1 MQYQNIMT
9 KEILVIDDNLDIRQL
24 ISSILIDQGYIVREA
39 ANFDQALFE
48 INKKLPDVLIID
60 VKLDKGDYDGIE
72 LLKRLKKIDDEVP
85 AIMISGH
92 ANVQMAVDSLKL
104 GAFEFIQKPFSSERL
119 LNFLSRAIEYVE
131 LKKEKRSLEN
141 KLFHSYD
148 IVGKSQTITKVKS
161 LINKLRNTESRIFIS
176 GPPGSGKELV
186 ARQIHKQS
194 SRSNKPFVVV
204 NGALLDLQK
213 DEFEL
218 FGSENVN
225 EIINFGFFE
234 KAKDGTLL
242 IDEVTEIPLETQ
254 AKILRVL
261 TDQKF
266 RRVDGS
272 KEINVNVR
280 IITTSSKNIREEVDK
295 GNFREDLYH
304 RLNVVPIFLPPLKDR
319 PEDIPDLLNYF
330 SKKIAELNGINE
342 IKLDTDFDLYYKY
355 QWPGNVRELR
365 NLVER
370 ISILSVDENP
380 NNINQLVHD
389 SLTHKSMSQN
399 IDSYD
404 NVLSYP
410 LKEAREQFEKNYLT
424 SQLKKHKGNISKTA
438 EFIGMERS
446 ALHRKLKTLG
456 VKGVN

>member
-1 MQYQNIMT
+1 MT
-9 KEILVIDDNLDIRQL
+9 KEILVIDDNSDIRKL
-24 ISSILIDQGYIVREA
+24 ISSILKDQGHAVREA
-39 ANFDQALFE
+39 ANYDQALLE
-48 INKKLPDVLIID
+48 INKKLPDVAIID
-60 VKLDKGDYDGIE
+60 VKLDKGDNDGIE
-72 LLKRLKKIDDEVP
+72 LLSCLKKIDDDVP
-85 AIMISGH
+85 VIMISGH

-119 LNFLSRAIEYVE
+119 LNFLNRAIENVE
-131 LKKEKRSLEN
+131 LKKEKLALES
-141 KLFHSYD
+141 KLFNSYD
-148 IVGKSQTITKVKS
+148 IIGESQSIQKVKN
-161 LINKLRNTESRIFIS
+161 LIAKLKNAESRLFIS
-176 GPPGSGKELV
+176 GPAGSGKELV

-194 SRSNKPFVVV
+194 KRSKKPFVVV
-204 NGALLDLQK
+204 NGALLDPQK
-213 DEFEL
+213 YELEL
-218 FGSENVN
+218 FGSENIN
-225 EIINFGFFE
+225 ETTSYGSFE
-234 KAKDGTLL
+234 KAEDGTLL

-261 TDQKF
+261 IDQKV
-266 RRVDGS
+266 RRLNSS

-280 IITTSSKNIREEVDK
+280 IISASSKNIREEVDK

-319 PEDIPDLLNYF
+319 TEDIPYLLNYF
-330 SKKIAELNGINE
+330 SKKIADLNGLNE
-342 IKLDTDFDLYYKY
+342 TKLDTDFDLFYKY
-355 QWPGNVRELR
+355 DWPGNVRELR

-370 ISILSVDENP
+370 ISILSVNENS
-380 NNINQLVHD
+380 NNINQLVQD
-389 SLTHKSMSQN
+389 ALTHKNTSKSIN
-399 IDSYD
+399 SYE

-410 LKEAREQFEKNYLT
+410 LKEAREKFEKNYLT

>member
-1 MQYQNIMT
+1 MP
-9 KEILVIDDNLDIRQL
+9 KEILVIDDNSDIRKL
-24 ISSILIDQGYIVREA
+24 ISGILKDYGFVVRDA
-39 ANFDQALFE
+39 ANYDQAELE
-48 INKKLPDVLIID
+48 IKKKLPDVTIID
-60 VKLDKGDYDGIE
+60 VKLDKGDNDGIE
-72 LLKRLKKIDDEVP
+72 LLKSIKKIDEDVP
-85 AIMISGH
+85 VIMISGH

-119 LNFLSRAIEYVE
+119 LNFVNRAIENIE
-131 LKKEKRSLEN
+131 LKKDKRALEN

-148 IVGKSQTITKVKS
+148 IIGESQSILKVKS
-161 LINKLRNTESRIFIS
+161 LITKLSNTESRIFIS
-176 GPPGSGKELV
+176 GPAGSGKELV
-186 ARQIHKQS
+186 ARQVHKQS
-194 SRSNKPFVVV
+194 SRSTKPFVVV
-204 NGALLDLQK
+204 NGALLDPQK
-213 DEFEL
+213 YELEL
-218 FGSENVN
+218 FGSENKN
-225 EIINFGFFE
+225 ETTTYGFFE
-234 KAKDGTLL
+234 QAKDGTLL

-261 TDQKF
+261 IDQKF
-266 RRVDGS
+266 KRVNGS

-280 IITTSSKNIREEVDK
+280 IISTSCKNIREEVDK

-304 RLNVVPIFLPPLKDR
+304 RLNVVPIFLPALKDR
-319 PEDIPDLLNYF
+319 ADDIPALLNYF
-330 SKKIAELNGINE
+330 SIKIAEANGINKT
-342 IKLDTDFDLYYKY
+342 IFDTNYNLFYNYD
-355 QWPGNVRELR
+355 WPGNVRELR

-370 ISILSVDENP
+370 ISILSLNENK

-389 SLTHKSMSQN
+389 ALKQKNDFAKS
-399 IDSYD
+399 DTYE

-410 LKEAREQFEKNYLT
+410 LKEAREKFEKNYLT